1 MTEKEIEAMKLSI
14 EVQLA
19 EYAAAIS
26 AADKWYREWKSR
38 QSTGFKIRKGAA

>member
-1 MTEKEIEAMKLSI
+1 MTKKEIDAMKRNI
-14 EVQLA
+14 EAQLD

-26 AADKWYREWKSR
+26 AADRWYREWKSR

>member
-1 MTEKEIEAMKLSI
+1 MTEKEIEAMKRNI
-14 EVQLA
+14 EAQLV
-19 EYAAAIS
+19 EYAAAIG